1 VANSEFLRSY
11 QPGLKAALAA
21 VRESPAAT
29 LDDQFW
35 ATMTEHTQTL
45 KASTDRFAK
54 YKVKDVDGAKL
65 RPFLDQ
71 EQALAGDVAT
81 FRILPDQKLTEGN
94 GPILANAEEAL
105 KTACDTIR
113 PEFIEQA
120 LSNTLARLRAQALI
134 DVSRELLAVSA
145 GPRPGVAPA
154 NAPANYVRPSLDI
167 RLMAAGAVMNSALL
181 GGIVESLASMRD
193 WLIER
198 LEQQGATH
206 CTLLCQLMALTLPAR
221 GAMEETNVFAASSTT
236 EVLVAAVREVLQS
249 CFCNSL
255 IPPCAPCE
263 DAGVLLACLTV
274 KDCQVVD
281 ICNLD
286 RKFVITGPNIRYWF
300 PEIGRMGE
308 VLEKWCCPSCHPE
321 CVDNRDVALA
331 APATYEEQVGA
342 ALGRAPAY
350 TKLAISSII
359 EPSGPL
365 RGPLE
370 FMAPMISS
378 WRAAEDATLSSVLN
392 PGGATIE
399 LQKNL
404 ENALTEIKNL
414 KREQTRLR
422 DRMSK
427 IEAKKPAEPKP

>member
-1 VANSEFLRSY
+1 VNR
-11 QPGLKAALAA
+11 
-21 VRESPAAT
+21 
-29 LDDQFW
+29 QF
-35 ATMTEHTQTL
+35 
-45 KASTDRFAK
+45 
-54 YKVKDVDGAKL
+54 
-65 RPFLDQ
+65 
-71 EQALAGDVAT
+71 
-81 FRILPDQKLTEGN
+81 FRG
-94 GPILANAEEAL
+94 
-105 KTACDTIR
+105 
-113 PEFIEQA
+113 
-120 LSNTLARLRAQALI
+120 
-134 DVSRELLAVSA
+134 
-145 GPRPGVAPA
+145 
-154 NAPANYVRPSLDI
+154 
-167 RLMAAGAVMNSALL
+167 M
-181 GGIVESLASMRD
+181 VESLASMRD

-206 CTLLCQLMALTLPAR
+206 CTLLCELMALVLPGQGSVDET
-221 GAMEETNVFAASSTT
+221 GASALSSAGEFLSCATQ
-236 EVLVAAVREVLQS
+236 EVLRS

-321 CVDNRDVALA
+321 CEDNRDAALA
-331 APATYEEQVGA
+331 APTTYEEQVSA

-359 EPSGPL
+359 EPPGPL

-370 FMAPMISS
+370 FLAPMISS
-378 WRAAEDATLSSVLN
+378 WRAAEDATLRSVLN
-392 PGGATIE
+392 PGGAAIE

-404 ENALTEIKNL
+404 EGALNEIKNL
-414 KREQTRLR
+414 KR
-422 DRMSK
+422 RMSK
-427 IEAKKPAEPKP
+427 IEGKKLP